1 MYYYNATYL
10 VQAAVDELEELCNEK
25 DKELSELQLASQVMR
40 EEEGVVQRELVH
52 LRREVEE
59 WRKKAMKLEQTVDS
73 EASRLQEETARC
85 ELMHSI

>member
-1 MYYYNATYL
+1 M
-10 VQAAVDELEELCNEK
+10 
-25 DKELSELQLASQVMR
+25 MR

>member
-1 MYYYNATYL
+1 MCELEILLQYL

-40 EEEGVVQRELVH
+40 GEEGVVQRELVH

-59 WRKKAMKLEQTVDS
+59 WRKKAMKLEQTVDT

-85 ELMHSI
+85 K